1 MMGKGTI
8 FIGNVMDCCIG
19 HGFSRN
25 LMDWNSYVRKAP
37 TVDIGP
43 FGL

>member
-1 MMGKGTI
+1 
-8 FIGNVMDCCIG
+8 MDCCIG
-19 HGFSRN
+19 FYMVGFFMDFSRN